1 MDVRVGAPGRAGL
14 TNRPGWERCV
24 EAECVCRCAVRMVPD
39 AALAQVAE
47 LKRPPVVFKR
57 SWTKAILDMVGHGAT
72 LAVTLIVLALCVY
85 AVYVAETALGNE
97 VVLFQLYALAM
108 GTPNLLTTR

>member
-1 MDVRVGAPGRAGL
+1 
-14 TNRPGWERCV
+14 
-24 EAECVCRCAVRMVPD
+24 
-39 AALAQVAE
+39 
-47 LKRPPVVFKR
+47 
-57 SWTKAILDMVGHGAT
+57 MVGHGAT